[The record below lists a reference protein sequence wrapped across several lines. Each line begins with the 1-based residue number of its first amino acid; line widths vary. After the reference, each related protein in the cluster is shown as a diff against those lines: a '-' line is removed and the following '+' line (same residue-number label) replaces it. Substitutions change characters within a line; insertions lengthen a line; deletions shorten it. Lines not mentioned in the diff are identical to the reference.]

1 MTKFAR
7 CLRQQQ
13 KDDALVVLLT
23 PKAKYSRYAQI
34 QLASKPT
41 RRKLPTAPAASEA
54 MNNCS
59 ACYNFLKALLKP
71 EVAINNESCA
81 LISDHNIW
89 LSKRRALSG
98 IITEA
103 RSLYCEIDES
113 FVELRLYYPPPLL
126 HLRYVFYH
134 LLN

>member
-1 MTKFAR
+1 MSYIR
-7 CLRQQQ
+7 
-13 KDDALVVLLT
+13 
-23 PKAKYSRYAQI
+23 RYKS
-34 QLASKPT
+34 ASKPAL
-41 RRKLPTAPAASEA
+41 RKLPKAPAMSEA
-54 MNNCS
+54 LNNCS
-59 ACYNFLKALLKP
+59 ARYNFLKALLNP

-103 RSLYCEIDES
+103 RSLYCKIDES
-113 FVELRLYYPPPLL
+113 SFVGLRLNYPSPLL

-134 LLN
+134 LLNESTRLCVHGCKICKVALSY